1 MQTNQQP
8 VDSSVGPTTRTEALS
23 DGVFAIALTVLV
35 LNLRAPSHR
44 DGALLAALV
53 AQWPAYV
60 SFLAS
65 FLFIGVIST
74 NLHAAFA
81 VRSVDHGVTSA
92 SLAILCGTVLFPF
105 PTAVLA
111 DTFRAGSRG
120 DRQTAAILYAGL
132 AVLIQWH
139 GLPCSLLRRRSSPYR
154 ATAVSRHGARGM
166 RQPILGSLRY
176 AGGALLGLVLAP
188 AVSLAILVAI
198 PLYSRSPAKACA
210 TRRPNRRSRRCADDT
225 SPDAPGSERAT
236 APVRD
241 SVFVNNNPNS
251 AA

>member
-65 FLFIGVIST
+65 FLFIGVIWT
-74 NLHAAFA
+74 NHHATFRQI
-81 VRSVDHGVTSA
+81 RSVDRGVTWA
-92 SLAILCGTVLFPF
+92 NLAILCGTVLLPF

-111 DTFRAGSRG
+111 DAFRAGSRG
-120 DRQTAAILYAGL
+120 DQQTAAILYAGL
-132 AVLIQWH
+132 AVLMSMAW
-139 GLPCSLLRRRSSPYR
+139 LALFFLLHRRSYPIQSDGRLAPWR
-154 ATAVSRHGARGM
+154 AQM
-166 RQPILGSLRY
+166 RRPILGSLGY
-176 AGGALLGLVLAP
+176 ASGALLGLVLAP
-188 AVSLAILVAI
+188 TISLAVLVAI
-198 PLYSRSPAKACA
+198 PLYYAL
-210 TRRPNRRSRRCADDT
+210 T
-225 SPDAPGSERAT
+225 SEGLRNTPT
-236 APVRD
+236 
-241 SVFVNNNPNS
+241 
-251 AA
+251 